1 MAQLA
6 HNTNLLSFCYYFCNA
21 MWITLGL
28 LVFGIAVGMLLR
40 GRSGKWVSAVV
51 MATVCI
57 LLFVMGVRVG
67 LNEEIIGA
75 IKSTGVI
82 SAILFVFGTG
92 CCIVLTWLFTKYVI
106 DRKRISES
114 AVAEAKD
121 EEQASGADNS
131 GGSSGFKDS
140 LIILG
145 CFVLGLVL
153 SLTRILPETFYTL
166 DFESYADWVLYAML
180 LFVGISIGMGDS
192 ILALV
197 KKLPRRVLWL
207 PLVALL
213 GTWIGSVIAF
223 LVINSLGYDLSLR
236 QSATINTAMGY
247 YSLSSIL
254 TTKAWGATI
263 GSICLLTN
271 LLRELFTI
279 LCAKPL
285 GKIFGRFAS
294 TSSGGATVTDTSLPI
309 ILKAEGNGILPA
321 VLYFGIVIN
330 IAVPFLLTFL
340 MM

>member
-1 MAQLA
+1 ML
-6 HNTNLLSFCYYFCNA
+6 
-21 MWITLGL
+21 ITLGL
-28 LVFGIAVGMLLR
+28 LIFGIIVGMFLR
-40 GRSGKWVSAVV
+40 GHNGKWVSAVV

-57 LLFVMGVRVG
+57 LLFVMGIRVG

-82 SAILFVFGTG
+82 SAILFVLGTG
-92 CCIVLTWLFTKYVI
+92 TCIVFTWLFTKYVI
-106 DRKRISES
+106 DRKKSKDSEEGEQDITEE
-114 AVAEAKD
+114 AVPA
-121 EEQASGADNS
+121 
-131 GGSSGFKDS
+131 GGGSGFKDS
-140 LIILG
+140 AIILG

-153 SLTRILPETFYTL
+153 ALTRILPEKFYAL

-180 LFVGISIGMGDS
+180 LSVGINIGMGDS

-197 KKLPRRVLWL
+197 KKVPRRVLWL

-213 GTWIGSVIAF
+213 GTWLGSVLAF
-223 LVINSLGYDLSLR
+223 LVIKAFGYDLSLQ

-271 LLRELFTI
+271 LMRELFTI
-279 LCAKPL
+279 VCAKPL
-285 GKIFGRFAS
+285 GRVFGRFAS

-330 IAVPFLLTFL
+330 IAVPFLLTFFL
-340 MM
+340 M

>member
-1 MAQLA
+1 ML
-6 HNTNLLSFCYYFCNA
+6 
-21 MWITLGL
+21 ITLGL
-28 LVFGIAVGMLLR
+28 LIFGIIVGMFLR
-40 GRSGKWVSAVV
+40 GHNGKWVSAVV

-82 SAILFVFGTG
+82 SAILFVLGTG
-92 CCIVLTWLFTKYVI
+92 TCIVFTWLFTKYVI
-106 DRKRISES
+106 DRKKSKDSAESEQDITEE
-114 AVAEAKD
+114 AVSE
-121 EEQASGADNS
+121 
-131 GGSSGFKDS
+131 GGGSGFKDS
-140 LIILG
+140 AIILG

-153 SLTRILPETFYTL
+153 ALTRVLPDAFYAL

-180 LFVGISIGMGDS
+180 LSVGINIGMGDS

-197 KKLPRRVLWL
+197 KKVPRRVLWL

-213 GTWIGSVIAF
+213 GTWLGSVLAF
-223 LVINSLGYDLSLR
+223 LVIKAWGYDLSLQ

-254 TTKAWGATI
+254 TTKVWGATI

-279 LCAKPL
+279 VCAKPL
-285 GKIFGRFAS
+285 GRAFGRFAS
-294 TSSGGATVTDTSLPI
+294 TASGGATVTDTSLPI
-309 ILKAEGNGILPA
+309 ILKAEGNGILPV

-330 IAVPFLLTFL
+330 IAVPFLLTFFL
-340 MM
+340 M

>member
-1 MAQLA
+1 
-6 HNTNLLSFCYYFCNA
+6 

-28 LVFGIAVGMLLR
+28 LILGIAVGMLLR

-92 CCIVLTWLFTKYVI
+92 TCIVLTWLFTKYVI
-106 DRKRISES
+106 DRKKEE
-114 AVAEAKD
+114 VADADTGNVEA
-121 EEQASGADNS
+121 S

-145 CFVLGLVL
+145 CFVLGLAL
-153 SLTRILPETFYTL
+153 SLTRILPDAFYAL

-285 GKIFGRFAS
+285 GKVFGRFAS

-330 IAVPFLLTFL
+330 IAVPFLLAFL

>member
-1 MAQLA
+1 
-6 HNTNLLSFCYYFCNA
+6 

-28 LVFGIAVGMLLR
+28 LILGIVVGMFLR
-40 GRSGKWVSAVV
+40 GHSGKWVSAVV

-92 CCIVLTWLFTKYVI
+92 CCIILTWLFTKYVI
-106 DRKRISES
+106 DRKKEVV
-114 AVAEAKD
+114 VAGDKGSVE
-121 EEQASGADNS
+121 ASG
-131 GGSSGFKDS
+131 GGSGFKDS
-140 LIILG
+140 AIILG
-145 CFVLGLVL
+145 CFLLGLVL
-153 SLTRILPETFYTL
+153 ALTRILPEGFYTL

-180 LFVGISIGMGDS
+180 LSVGISIGMGDS
-192 ILALV
+192 IVGLV

-207 PLVALL
+207 PLVALA
-213 GTWIGSVIAF
+213 GTWIGSVVAF
-223 LVINSLGYDLSLR
+223 MIIRALGYDLSLQ

-271 LLRELFTI
+271 LMRELFTI
-279 LCAKPL
+279 IAAKPM
-285 GKIFGRFAS
+285 GKVFGRFAS

-309 ILKAEGNGILPA
+309 ILKAEGNEIMPA

-330 IAVPFLLTFL
+330 IAVPFLLTFFL
-340 MM
+340 M

>member
-1 MAQLA
+1 
-6 HNTNLLSFCYYFCNA
+6 

-28 LVFGIAVGMLLR
+28 LLFGFIVGLFLR
-40 GRSGKWVSAVV
+40 GHNGKWVSAVV

-67 LNEEIIGA
+67 LNEEIIDA

-82 SAILFVFGTG
+82 SAILFVLGTG
-92 CCIVLTWLFTKYVI
+92 TCIVLTWLFTKYVI
-106 DRKRISES
+106 DRKKEAVISDTEDS
-114 AVAEAKD
+114 KVET
-121 EEQASGADNS
+121 S

-145 CFVLGLVL
+145 CFVLGLL
-153 SLTRILPETFYTL
+153 LALTKVLPETFYSL
-166 DFESYADWVLYAML
+166 DFESYVDWVLYAML

-207 PLVALL
+207 PLVALV

-223 LVINSLGYDLSLR
+223 MIIRALGYDLSLQ

-254 TTKAWGATI
+254 TTKAWGATL

-271 LLRELFTI
+271 LMRELFTI
-279 LCAKPL
+279 VAAKPM
-285 GKIFGRFAS
+285 GRIFGRFAS
-294 TSSGGATVTDTSLPI
+294 TASGGATVTDTSLPI
-309 ILKAEGNGILPA
+309 ILKAEGNEILPA

>member
-1 MAQLA
+1 MYFSPNA
-6 HNTNLLSFCYYFCNA
+6 SFYYICKV

-28 LVFGIAVGMLLR
+28 LILGIVVGMFLR
-40 GRSGKWVSAVV
+40 GHNGKWVSAVV

-92 CCIVLTWLFTKYVI
+92 TCIILTWLFTKYVI
-106 DRKRISES
+106 DRRKE
-114 AVAEAKD
+114 AVVAEA
-121 EEQASGADNS
+121 ADTGSVEAS

-153 SLTRILPETFYTL
+153 SLTRILPDAFYAL

-207 PLVALL
+207 PLVALA
-213 GTWIGSVIAF
+213 GTWIGSVVAF
-223 LVINSLGYDLSLR
+223 MIIRALGYDLSLQ

-279 LCAKPL
+279 IAAKPM
-285 GKIFGRFAS
+285 GKVFGRFAS

-309 ILKAEGNGILPA
+309 ILKAEGNEIMPA

-340 MM
+340 TM

>member
-1 MAQLA
+1 
-6 HNTNLLSFCYYFCNA
+6 

-28 LVFGIAVGMLLR
+28 LILGIVVGMFLR
-40 GRSGKWVSAVV
+40 GHSGKWVSAVV

-92 CCIVLTWLFTKYVI
+92 CCIILTWLFTKYVI
-106 DRKRISES
+106 DRKKEVV
-114 AVAEAKD
+114 VAGDKGSVET
-121 EEQASGADNS
+121 S
-131 GGSSGFKDS
+131 GGGSGFKDS
-140 LIILG
+140 AIILG
-145 CFVLGLVL
+145 CFLLGLVL
-153 SLTRILPETFYTL
+153 ALTRILPEGFYTL

-180 LFVGISIGMGDS
+180 LSVGISIGMGDS
-192 ILALV
+192 IVGLV

-207 PLVALL
+207 PLVALA
-213 GTWIGSVIAF
+213 GTWIGSIVAF
-223 LVINSLGYDLSLR
+223 MIIRALGYDLSLQ

-279 LCAKPL
+279 IAAKPM
-285 GKIFGRFAS
+285 GKVFGRFAS

-309 ILKAEGNGILPA
+309 ILKAEGNDIMPA

-340 MM
+340 TM

>member
-1 MAQLA
+1 MYFSPNA
-6 HNTNLLSFCYYFCNA
+6 SFYYICKV

-28 LVFGIAVGMLLR
+28 LILGIVVGMFLR
-40 GRSGKWVSAVV
+40 GHNGKWVSAVV

-92 CCIVLTWLFTKYVI
+92 TCIILTWLFTKYVI
-106 DRKRISES
+106 DRRKE
-114 AVAEAKD
+114 AVVAEA
-121 EEQASGADNS
+121 ADTGSVEAS

-153 SLTRILPETFYTL
+153 SLTRILPDAFYAL

-207 PLVALL
+207 PLVALA
-213 GTWIGSVIAF
+213 GTWIGSVVAYMIIRA
-223 LVINSLGYDLSLR
+223 LGYDLSLQ

-279 LCAKPL
+279 IAAKPM
-285 GKIFGRFAS
+285 GKVFGRFAS

-309 ILKAEGNGILPA
+309 ILKAEGNEIMPA

-340 MM
+340 TM